1 MKIVILDAHTTN
13 PGDLSWEA
21 FERLGECTVHDRTA
35 PEDVLART
43 RDAEAVIVN
52 KVLLT
57 AEVIAQL
64 PRLRYIGLLS
74 TGVNVV
80 DLAAAKARGIPVC
93 NVPAYGTMSVAQLV
107 FAFILAFTHE
117 VQRHSDSVHAGK
129 WAASPDFCYWET
141 PLVELDGLTL
151 GLVGYG
157 QIGQAVAKIGRAFG
171 MRILVHTRSAQ
182 LREKREELRDE
193 HHDGTTVPKN
203 QLFSLNSSLLTEEEF
218 VPLDE
223 LLHRSDFISLHCPLT
238 EATNKLINADRL
250 ALMKPSAILIN
261 TGRGGL
267 LDDTAVADALNS
279 GRLAGAALDVLTEE
293 PPRTPQHQPLLSAK
307 NCKITPHLAWATR
320 AARSRL
326 VAVAAKNLADFLAG
340 SPSNNAASVASI

>member
-1 MKIVILDAHTTN
+1 MKIVILDTHTTN

-21 FERLGECTVHDRTA
+21 FERLGECTFYDRTA
-35 PEDVLART
+35 PEDVVARAQE
-43 RDAEAVIVN
+43 AEAVIVN

-64 PRLRYIGLLS
+64 PKLRYIGLLS

-80 DLAAAKARGIPVC
+80 DLEVAKARGIPVC

-107 FAFILAFTHE
+107 FAFILAFTNE

-129 WAASPDFCYWET
+129 WAASLDFCYWET

-157 QIGQAVAKIGRAFG
+157 QIGHAVAKIGRAFG
-171 MRILVHTRSAQ
+171 MRILVHTRTP
-182 LREKREELRDE
+182 RPNTD
-193 HHDGTTVPKN
+193 TV
-203 QLFSLNSSLLTEEEF
+203 EF
-218 VPLDE
+218 VSLDE
-223 LLHRSDFISLHCPLT
+223 LLRQSDFVSLHCPLT

-267 LDDTAVADALNS
+267 IDDTAVADALNN

-293 PPRTPQHQPLLSAK
+293 PPRAFQPLLSAK

-326 VAVAAKNLADFLAG
+326 IAIAAKNLTDFLAG
-340 SPSNNAASVASI
+340 SPSNVAT